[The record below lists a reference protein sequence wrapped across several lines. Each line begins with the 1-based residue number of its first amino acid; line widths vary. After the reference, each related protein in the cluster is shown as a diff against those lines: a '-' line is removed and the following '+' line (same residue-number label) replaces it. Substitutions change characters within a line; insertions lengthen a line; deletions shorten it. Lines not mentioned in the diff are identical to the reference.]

1 MRPLLLKGHTRPLT
15 FIKYNLDGDVLVSC
29 AKDHRP
35 TLWYADSG
43 ERIGTYKGHNG
54 ATWSCDITRDSSRLV
69 TASADSTVKLW
80 NLTTGECIFTFEFD
94 IPCRSVSF
102 SLGEEYILL
111 STDAFMGVPPA
122 VRILKHYRDIA
133 EQKHEEILNISDAHP
148 GRITRAMWGKLN
160 KTFVTSCEDGTVRKF
175 DAATGKLLNSVK
187 LHDKSIQM
195 MDMDKEGNTLI
206 TASLDKTSKLIDA
219 DTFEVLKTYACDRPL
234 NTATVSPL
242 KDHVCCGGGQDAA
255 SVTTTAGQ
263 AGKFEV
269 VFYHKI
275 YQEMFGTVR
284 GHFGPLNFVAFSP
297 NGKSFTT
304 GGEDGYVRVHHL
316 DQDYFEKDD
325 M

>member
-15 FIKYNLDGDVLVSC
+15 FIKYNVDGDILISC

-35 TLWYADSG
+35 TLWYADTG

-54 ATWSCDITRDSSRLV
+54 ATWSCDITRDSKRLV

-80 NLTTGECIFTFEFD
+80 NLTTGECIFTFKFD

-102 SLGEEYILL
+102 SLGEEYLL
-111 STDAFMGVPPA
+111 LTTDAFMGTPPA
-122 VRILKHYRDIA
+122 VRILKHSRDIE
-133 EQKHEEILNISDAHP
+133 EQQHEEVLCISDAHP
-148 GRITRAMWGKLN
+148 GRITRAMWGPLN
-160 KTFVTSCEDGTVRKF
+160 KTFVTSCEDGMVRKF
-175 DAATGKLLNSVK
+175 DAASGKLLNEVK
-187 LHDKSIQM
+187 VHEKSIQM
-195 MDMDKEGNTLI
+195 MDLDSEGNTII
-206 TASLDKTSKLIDA
+206 TASLDKKSVLLDFE
-219 DTFEVLKTYACDRPL
+219 TFDILKTYQTDRPL
-234 NTATVSPL
+234 NTAAISPL
-242 KDHVCCGGGQDAA
+242 KDHIALGGGQDAA

-275 YQEMFGTVR
+275 FQEMFGTVR

-304 GGEDGYVRVHHL
+304 GGEDGYVRIHHL
-316 DQDYFEKDD
+316 DSEYFDLD
-325 M
+325 L